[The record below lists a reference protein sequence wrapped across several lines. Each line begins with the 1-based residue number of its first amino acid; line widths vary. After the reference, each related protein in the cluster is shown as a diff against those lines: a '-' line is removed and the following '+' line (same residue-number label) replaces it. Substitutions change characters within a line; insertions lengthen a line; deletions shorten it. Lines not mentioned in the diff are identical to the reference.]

1 MRPPTAC
8 PSHHGAVDLNAS
20 ITLSRGEQSQEAEQA
35 PSQEDDKEDK
45 SKGFGFVNFEDADSA
60 RAAVDALNGQ
70 EVEGKELFCGRAQKK
85 SEREAAL
92 KQK

>member
-1 MRPPTAC
+1 LP
-8 PSHHGAVDLNAS
+8 
-20 ITLSRGEQSQEAEQA
+20 RGEQSPEAEQA
-35 PSQEDDKEDK
+35 SSQDDADSKG
-45 SKGFGFVNFEDADSA
+45 SKGFGFVNFETPEDA
-60 RAAVDALNGQ
+60 RAAVDALNGT